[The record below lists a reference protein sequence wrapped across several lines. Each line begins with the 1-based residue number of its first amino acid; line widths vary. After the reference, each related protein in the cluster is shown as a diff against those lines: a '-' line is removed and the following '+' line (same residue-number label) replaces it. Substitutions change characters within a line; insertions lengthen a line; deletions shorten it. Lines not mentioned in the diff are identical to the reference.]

1 MHNTKL
7 QLQAM
12 KSKSI
17 SFPWVKFSKRVRP
30 AKHLFYAKYY
40 VKKSVK
46 YLQFQNM
53 RAESGDR
60 IVLLVGD

>member
-1 MHNTKL
+1 
-7 QLQAM
+7 M
-12 KSKSI
+12 KAKSI
-17 SFPWVKFSKRVRP
+17 SFPWAKFSKRVCP

-53 RAESGDR
+53 RAESGDG